1 MKFTLA
7 CSGVCKSRKSIQ
19 IDPEEPGLGRA
30 LLLLLL
36 REALITVVA
45 PMFIK
50 VL

>member
-30 LLLLLL
+30 LLLLL
-36 REALITVVA
+36 REALIMVVA
-45 PMFIK
+45 PVFIK